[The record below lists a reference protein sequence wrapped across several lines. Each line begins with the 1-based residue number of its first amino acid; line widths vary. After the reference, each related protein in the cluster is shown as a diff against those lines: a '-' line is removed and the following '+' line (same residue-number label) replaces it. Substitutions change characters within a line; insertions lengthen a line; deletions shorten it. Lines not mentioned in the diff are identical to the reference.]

1 MVANNASYPFK
12 MHVFVTSK
20 VVTTKSRA

>member
-1 MVANNASYPFK
+1 MP
-12 MHVFVTSK
+12 VFVTSK